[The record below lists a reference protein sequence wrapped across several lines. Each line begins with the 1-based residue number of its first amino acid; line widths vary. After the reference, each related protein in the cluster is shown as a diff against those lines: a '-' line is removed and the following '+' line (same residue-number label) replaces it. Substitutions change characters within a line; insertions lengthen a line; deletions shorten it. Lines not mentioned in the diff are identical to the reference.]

1 MKTKHYLALLTITML
16 VNPNPVRAD
25 SPSDLLEQGIY
36 SEETKGDL
44 DGAVQL
50 YQKVIAQSKAD
61 QGLAAQAQYHLG
73 ACYYKMQDYTNATA
87 AFEQVVKEYPD
98 QTNIVARARKYLAGA
113 AVVRLQP
120 APWTDGEVMRL
131 DVNLAGGLKLGFA
144 EFTANAGETNG
155 QKIWQL
161 GSRVVAGGVQETGR
175 VEVEAGTLKP
185 LHSVWKHTLIGEADA
200 VYYADHADVKTK
212 GKDET
217 NRLEFDGSIIDNE
230 EVIQWQRCLP
240 FASGYKS
247 SQQIL
252 TSLGNRLVPLNFE
265 VGGPEQVRVPAG
277 TYECYKV
284 EYSIL
289 NTRQT
294 FWYSSDP
301 KHYLVKFDTGGV
313 VAELT
318 GVTERTPGEGAT
330 YTDSAFGFSLSAPPG
345 WLFDKGESE
354 KKDKASVCII
364 DPQGVATSRLE
375 VQTMSTLKA
384 EETNSLRQF
393 ANARLSE
400 DTKVYKGFQVRADS
414 WKDRTLAGQ
423 PAVSVV
429 SDYVEGKVEKVA
441 YAVWSFGPTNATC
454 FEARLATPDFDAF
467 QPKFDAVISSYKT
480 K

>member
-1 MKTKHYLALLTITML
+1 ML

-50 YQKVIAQSKAD
+50 YQKVIAQSKSDLA
-61 QGLAAQAQYHLG
+61 LAAQAQYHLG

-113 AVVRLQP
+113 AVVPLQP

-131 DVNLAGGLKLGFA
+131 DVSLAGGLKVGFA

-155 QKIWQL
+155 QKTWRL
-161 GSRVVAGGVQETGR
+161 GSRIVAGGAQEVGR

-185 LHSVWKHTLIGEADA
+185 LHSVWKHTLLGEADA
-200 VYYADHADVKTK
+200 VYYPDHADLKTK

-217 NRLEFDGSIIDNE
+217 KKLEFDGSIIDNE
-230 EVIQWQRCLP
+230 EAIQWQRCLP
-240 FASGYKS
+240 FADGYKS

-252 TSLGNRLVPLNFE
+252 TSLGNRIVPIKFE
-265 VGGPEQVRVPAG
+265 VSGPQQVQVPAG

-284 EYSIL
+284 EQNIG
-289 NTRQT
+289 QT

-301 KHYLVKFDTGGV
+301 QHYLVKFEAGGA

-318 GVTERTPGEGAT
+318 GVTQRTPGEGAA
-330 YTDSAFGFSLSAPPG
+330 YADSTFGFSLSAPPG
-345 WLFDKGESE
+345 WLFDKGEFE
-354 KKDKASVCII
+354 KKDKASVSII
-364 DPQGVATSRLE
+364 DPQGVATSGLV
-375 VQTMSTLKA
+375 VQSMSTLKA
-384 EETNSLRQF
+384 AETNSLRQF

-400 DTKVYKGFQVRADS
+400 DAKVYMDFQARTDS

-429 SDYVEGKVEKVA
+429 SDYVEGKVKKVA
-441 YAVWSFGPTNATC
+441 YQVWSFGPTNATC
-454 FEARLATPDFDAF
+454 FEARLAAPDFDAF
-467 QPKFDAVISSYKT
+467 QPKFDAVISSYQT